1 MARTTYAEI
10 SHRLT
15 DPTAKTEAA
24 YSMDDLMAYSDFAR
38 IKDESFE
45 ADKIATFEHN
55 CWVLDGSMS
64 LVPANPTY
72 LAWGVWSD
80 SLADANGDFA
90 ANPQLEATFANVHTS
105 AGITFTF
112 VGDSHPRQ
120 VVISW
125 YYGTTLLAAQTYT
138 VDAMSYFAKRVVE
151 NYNKVSIQFIGT
163 SVPHRRIKI
172 AEIDYGQIK
181 TWSRDALIS
190 AAILEEI
197 NLTSSEI
204 SVNTLSFSVHDGD
217 DDFNMLNPSGVYA
230 ALQKKQ
236 VLTAREYVN
245 GSLVKMGKFY
255 LDTWKNPSAAIADFE
270 AYDAMGLFDT
280 ITYKT
285 SSMWSGV
292 AAGTVFAGI
301 FAAAGWT
308 EYSIETGIAS
318 ELVSG
323 YIPVVTVRE
332 ALHQLCFALRCSCM
346 PNREGV
352 IEIRRLPSSSAAKA
366 IEKSQKFGSQS
377 ITQNSLVNS
386 VAVTAY
392 AFTAAASSSQ
402 LYSTTLAAGSYEII
416 FSQPATGLTI
426 SGGTITASGIN
437 YARITVP
444 AAGTVT
450 ISGYAYEASEAVY
463 TYEASGLTDNTRSQA
478 TVDGIYL
485 VSGNKAVALAQFLYE
500 DYRRRIV
507 QSFSLALED
516 EKVGDNA
523 NVDTMLGT
531 RKSGVITKLDINLTG
546 GFIADCEVRG

>member
-15 DPTAKTEAA
+15 DATAKTEAV
-24 YSMDDLMAYSDFAR
+24 YFMSDLLEYSDFAQ

-55 CWVLDGSMS
+55 CWILDGSMS

-90 ANPQLEATFANVHTS
+90 TDPKLEATFASVHTS
-105 AGITFTF
+105 AGVTFTF

-120 VVISW
+120 IAISW
-125 YYGTTLLAAQTYT
+125 YFNATLLAAQTYT
-138 VDAMSYFAKRVVE
+138 VDAMSYFAKRLVE
-151 NYNKVSIQFIGT
+151 GYNKVSMRFIGM
-163 SVPHRRIKI
+163 SVPYRRVKI
-172 AEIDYGQIK
+172 AEVDFGQIK
-181 TWSRDALIS
+181 IWSREALIS
-190 AAILEEI
+190 ANILEEI

-204 SVNTLSFSVHDGD
+204 SVNTLSFSVHDED
-217 DDFNMLNPSGVYA
+217 EDFNMLNPSGVYA
-230 ALQKKQ
+230 ALAKKQ
-236 VLTAREYVN
+236 VLTVKEYLN
-245 GSLVKMGKFY
+245 GSPIKMGKFY
-255 LDTWKNPSAAIADFE
+255 LDTWKNPSVAVADFE

-285 SSMWSGV
+285 SSMWSNA
-292 AAGTVFAGI
+292 AAGTVFANI
-301 FAAAGWT
+301 FASAGWT
-308 EYSIETGIAS
+308 EYSIETAVAS

-332 ALHQLCFALRCSCM
+332 ALHQLCLALRCSCM
-346 PNREGV
+346 PNREGM
-352 IEIRRLPSSSAAKA
+352 IEIKRLPSSATART
-366 IEKSQKFGSQS
+366 IEKAQKFGSQS

-392 AFTAAASSSQ
+392 AFTAAASASQ
-402 LYSTTLAAGSYEII
+402 LYSATLAAGSYEII

-437 YARITVP
+437 YAKITVP

-463 TYEASGLTDNTRSQA
+463 TFEAFGLTEAKRSQA
-478 TVDGIYL
+478 TVDSIYL
-485 VSGNKAVALAQFLYE
+485 VSSNNALALAQFLYD
-500 DYRRRIV
+500 DYQRRIV
-507 QSFSLALED
+507 QSFSLALAG

-523 NVDTMLGT
+523 DVDTMLGA
-531 RKSGVITKLDINLTG
+531 RKSGVITKLDIDLAG